1 MRCKNLNVWKKS
13 CRLTVDIYKHF
24 ETCNNFGFKDQITR
38 SALSVAS
45 NIAEGVEK
53 DSNKETVRFL
63 EIARGSTAELIT
75 QTYIGIEIGYIEK
88 ERGLKWIATIEEIA
102 KMLGGLKNTYKE
114 KSV

>member
-13 CRLTVDIYKHF
+13 CRLSVEIYRYF
-24 ETCNNFGFKDQITR
+24 ETCKNFGFKDQITR
-38 SALSVAS
+38 SALSIAS

-53 DSNKETVRFL
+53 DSNKETIRFI

-88 ERGLKWIATIEEIA
+88 KIGLQWITVIEEIA
-102 KMLGGLKNTYKE
+102 NMLGGLKNTYKE
-114 KSV
+114 KLA